1 MRKFSKLV
9 ALAMAIVM
17 VAALALT
24 GPSGRD
30 ALRPAAQALLLGCG
44 KRGRLVHGNLLCL
57 PGPFGCPG
65 SYRLSL

>member
-24 GPSGRD
+24 GCNKPRSP
-30 ALRPAAQALLLGCG
+30 RP
-44 KRGRLVHGNLLCL
+44 
-57 PGPFGCPG
+57 
-65 SYRLSL
+65 

>member
-24 GPSGRD
+24 GCNKPDGALAAALVRNLCGRHAD
-30 ALRPAAQALLLGCG
+30 
-44 KRGRLVHGNLLCL
+44 LVG
-57 PGPFGCPG
+57 G
-65 SYRLSL
+65 